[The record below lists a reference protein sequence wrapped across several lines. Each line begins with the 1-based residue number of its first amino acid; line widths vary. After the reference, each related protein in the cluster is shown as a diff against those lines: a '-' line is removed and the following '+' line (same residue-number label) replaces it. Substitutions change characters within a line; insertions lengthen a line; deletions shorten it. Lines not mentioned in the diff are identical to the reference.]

1 MTDQRQRTSGVR
13 AATCNNGR
21 TDDNRT
27 GEIAVWCRVW
37 TEGVL
42 PDVFTVAGRWCLRY
56 GHSYRHVEELLAE
69 REVDQVTVCRWVQLF
84 AEAARPLRRAAGDR
98 WFVDETYIRC
108 RTARASPWNGAW
120 KGGGQVQHHAD
131 RAVQRRKDHP
141 RALPN
146 LILLVGRVAVPLT
159 W

>member
-37 TEGVL
+37 TEGFL
-42 PDVFTVAGRWCLRY
+42 PDVITVAGRWYLRY

-69 REVDQVTVCRWVQLF
+69 REVDQVTVCRWVQLL
-84 AEAARPLRRAAGDR
+84 AEAARPLRQAAGDPPR
-98 WFVDETYIRC
+98 W
-108 RTARASPWNGAW
+108 AASAP
-120 KGGGQVQHHAD
+120 
-131 RAVQRRKDHP
+131 
-141 RALPN
+141 
-146 LILLVGRVAVPLT
+146 
-159 W
+159 